1 MHPNPDH
8 LMPEVRQ
15 YAIRM
20 HGGPQGSND
29 SIRAQ
34 IHLFDHQNKL
44 VGAIDFF
51 DDGVE
56 LPVDSRHDLIRMAL
70 PAGQIHTVVDMLRNE
85 GSIFLEWQE
94 KLRNAYLATSQKPVG
109 EGEWG
114 YQGG

>member
-1 MHPNPDH
+1 
-8 LMPEVRQ
+8 MPEVRQ

-56 LPVDSRHDLIRMAL
+56 LPVDSRHDFIRMAL